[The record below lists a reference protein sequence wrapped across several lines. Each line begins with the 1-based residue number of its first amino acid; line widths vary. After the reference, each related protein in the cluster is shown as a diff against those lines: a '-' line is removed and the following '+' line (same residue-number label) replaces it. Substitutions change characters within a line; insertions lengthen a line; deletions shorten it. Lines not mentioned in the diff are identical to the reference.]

1 MKTLSALTASAALAL
16 GAITV
21 APAAHADD
29 WRVSVGVGVPV
40 RDGYARG
47 YDYAPSPEYGY
58 YGDRDDD
65 RGRDWRAWRAWREHE
80 WRERAWREHE
90 WRERRW
96 REHERWEHHR
106 RWGDDD

>member
-1 MKTLSALTASAALAL
+1 MKTLSALTAAAALAL
-16 GAITV
+16 GAISV

-47 YDYAPSPEYGY
+47 YEYAPYPDYGY
-58 YGDRDDD
+58 YRDRDDD
-65 RGRDWRAWRAWREHE
+65 RGRDWRAWREHE
-80 WRERAWREHE
+80 WREHAWREHE